1 MEKRKLGLK
10 CGWSGA
16 AAGLLLSFALALPPA
31 HADGGPI
38 LDDVEL
44 WAQIEEGMQIAVVH
58 LDAQEDTAQVD
69 LFISLLDTSGE
80 SHEITF
86 FVPLGSHAAGF
97 DVSEESSLDFDAV
110 QTEELDDRL
119 ADAAAQ
125 EAQYKAIVRVSFL
138 PGALVMV
145 PWSWLYPLAGYI
157 SLFTMGLQGPMATFQ
172 TEHSRVALYDMDTDT
187 DIEEL
192 IAVTGLDPA
201 VQETLRRFAGQ
212 QIAVITM
219 QTQPTAT
226 GTESQGYLG
235 TSGQPG
241 LHLAWTTT
249 LIPGNEGGAYAY
261 PLGTGSAW
269 ARPIQLTRVYVVAP
283 PGVDFRVT
291 YPRLGKNRS
300 GYVTGSF
307 GFGPYTPRIME
318 YTTLGMFSG
327 AHVTYLPGY
336 AVDQAVGDFGRV
348 WRATYVQ
355 SNAAEDVVVTRVEDL
370 LPETRAALRRPAV
383 RQWIMRFTW
392 VVGLPAA
399 LAVWVAAYHFVMS
412 RRLNIPYRWADPKL
426 WKHAIGW
433 ALVYPLSNVIPL
445 SVLVVLV
452 SFPQFAMGLSRY
464 LGETITR
471 VLAVATGVVAIVL
484 FIPASFGIVSGFLFV
499 RHARHRM
506 GTPWRRAAG
515 AYVLVIATSSAGYGL
530 FALAYLA
537 LVRGL

>member
-1 MEKRKLGLK
+1 MEKCKMGLK
-10 CGWSGA
+10 CARSGA
-16 AAGLLLSFALALPPA
+16 AVGLLLSFALALAPA

-38 LDDVEL
+38 LSDTEL
-44 WAQIEEGMQIAVVH
+44 WGQIEEGMQIAVVR

-69 LFISLLDTSGE
+69 LFASLLDASGE

-86 FVPLGSHAAGF
+86 FVPLGRHPTGF
-97 DVSEESSLDFDAV
+97 GVSEESSLDFDTAR
-110 QTEELDDRL
+110 TEELDERL

-125 EAQYKAIVRVSFL
+125 EAQYKALMQVSFL

-157 SLFTMGLQGPMATFQ
+157 SLSTMGLQGPMATFQ
-172 TEHSRVALYDMDTDT
+172 TEHSRVALYDVDADA

-192 IAVTGLDPA
+192 IAITGLDPA

-226 GTESQGYLG
+226 ETKSQGYLG
-235 TSGQPG
+235 ASGQPG

-249 LIPGNEGGAYAY
+249 LIPGDEGGAYAY

-283 PGVDFRVT
+283 PGVDFRMT
-291 YPRLGKNRS
+291 YPRLGRNRS

-307 GFGPYTPRIME
+307 GFGHPTPRIME
-318 YTTLGMFSG
+318 YTTLGTFSD

-336 AVDQAVGDFGRV
+336 AVDQAVGDFDRV

-383 RQWIMRFTW
+383 RQWVMRFTW
-392 VVGLPAA
+392 AVGLPAA
-399 LAVWVAAYHFVMS
+399 LAIWVAAYRCAMS

-426 WKHAIGW
+426 WKHAVGW
-433 ALVYPLSNVIPL
+433 ALVYPLSNVVPL
-445 SVLVVLV
+445 SVLVVLA
-452 SFPQFAMGLSRY
+452 SFPQFMRWLSRY

-471 VLAVATGVVAIVL
+471 VLGIAAGIAAIVL
-484 FIPASFGIVSGFLFV
+484 FILASFGIVSGFLFV
-499 RHARHRM
+499 RHARHRT

-515 AYVLVIATSSAGYGL
+515 AYALVIATSSVGYGL
-530 FALAYLA
+530 FVLVYLA